1 MINRNFIF
9 CAYCCYFTL
18 GCISKLI
25 FSRSKLAAHNW
36 SSLIGR
42 CRCSFSIIGLKTCS
56 DNCKYLILVGSI
68 LGFCF
73 HSPRSQY
80 LLSKSSSNV
89 RVVWE
94 NVSSLWLR
102 VFPLTASQ
110 IDGDIIGDRT
120 FSRIILFSQSYKSHF
135 YVGLFI
141 LTHCH
146 RVLSTLYSVC
156 LCLIDGNK
164 RLMWLK

>member
-1 MINRNFIF
+1 MSKWLIAIS
-9 CAYCCYFTL
+9 YFVPTAVIL
-18 GCISKLI
+18 H
-25 FSRSKLAAHNW
+25 LAVFQNW
-36 SSLIGR
+36 YFLVLNWQRTIDQVWLEGVAS
-42 CRCSFSIIGLKTCS
+42 SFSIIGLKTCS

-80 LLSKSSSNV
+80 LLSKSRSNV

-146 RVLSTLYSVC
+146 RAGLLCILSACV
-156 LCLIDGNK
+156 
-164 RLMWLK
+164 